1 MVEDIIRE
9 AMERGDF
16 DNLPGK
22 GKPLDLREDPLLDP
36 ITAIVNRIVR
46 ENGCS
51 HPLLEARKVIEAD
64 AEECRAELARAWRAR
79 QLSADESAWQRA
91 VDSFRQRVKQINRD
105 IRLFNLKAPSPALHN
120 LALDADLEIANIT
133 AHASAQP

>member
-1 MVEDIIRE
+1 MIEDIIRE

-22 GKPLDLREDPLLDP
+22 GKPLDLRQDPLLDP

-46 ENGCS
+46 DNGCS
-51 HPLLEARKVIEAD
+51 HPLLEARKMIEAE
-64 AEECRAELARAWRAR
+64 AQACRADLARAWRAR
-79 QLSADESAWQRA
+79 QSSPDENAWLRA
-91 VDSFRQRVKQINRD
+91 VESFRARVKQINRD

-120 LALDADLEIANIT
+120 LTLDANAEIARVT
-133 AHASAQP
+133 ASL

>member
-1 MVEDIIRE
+1 MLEDIIRE

-36 ITAIVNRIVR
+36 LTAIVNRIVR
-46 ENGCS
+46 DNGCS
-51 HPLLEARKVIEAD
+51 HPLLEARKMIES
-64 AEECRAELARAWRAR
+64 EIKECRAELARASRVRQTSTDQNAWLSAIESFRAR
-79 QLSADESAWQRA
+79 L
-91 VDSFRQRVKQINRD
+91 KQINRD

-120 LALDADLEIANIT
+120 LALDADSEIAKIT
-133 AHASAQP
+133 AASSTQP

>member
-46 ENGCS
+46 DNGCS
-51 HPLLEARKVIEAD
+51 HPLLEARKVIESE
-64 AEECRAELARAWRAR
+64 AEECRAELARAWRAHQSR
-79 QLSADESAWQRA
+79 RGESAWLRA
-91 VDSFRQRVKQINRD
+91 VESFRARIKQINRD

-120 LALDADLEIANIT
+120 LAIDADGEIANIA
-133 AHASAQP
+133 AHGSTQP